1 LRSLA
6 EPASPRRWQ
15 VFAYVLGLSF
25 SHHMMT
31 VLLAPAFLFLYFATL
46 GGGRAAW
53 ARIARAVPAF
63 LLGLTPYLDLPSVR
77 LRWRYTNSGAGA
89 SDLYAQVDNIALICG
104 DGLFFDSFESAD
116 THAWSAA
123 AE

>member
-1 LRSLA
+1 MLQAFAGSWGALREESGVRL
-6 EPASPRRWQ
+6 
-15 VFAYVLGLSF
+15 
-25 SHHMMT
+25 
-31 VLLAPAFLFLYFATL
+31 
-46 GGGRAAW
+46 
-53 ARIARAVPAF
+53 AVP
-63 LLGLTPYLDLPSVR
+63 LTPYLDLPSVR